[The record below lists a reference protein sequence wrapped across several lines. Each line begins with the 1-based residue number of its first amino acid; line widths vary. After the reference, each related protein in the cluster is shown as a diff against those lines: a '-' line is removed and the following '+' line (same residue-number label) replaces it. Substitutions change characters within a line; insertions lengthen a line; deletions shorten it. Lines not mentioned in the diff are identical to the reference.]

1 MFSDV
6 DDIQTWSSQI
16 DVYRILGVKD
26 SSSKFTGTIS
36 RLLDNVGLKLKTL
49 IQSSLKDIE
58 ANNKLSGC
66 ALCYL

>member
-49 IQSSLKDIE
+49 IQSVSEELEINK
-58 ANNKLSGC
+58 KLSGC
-66 ALCYL
+66 ALG